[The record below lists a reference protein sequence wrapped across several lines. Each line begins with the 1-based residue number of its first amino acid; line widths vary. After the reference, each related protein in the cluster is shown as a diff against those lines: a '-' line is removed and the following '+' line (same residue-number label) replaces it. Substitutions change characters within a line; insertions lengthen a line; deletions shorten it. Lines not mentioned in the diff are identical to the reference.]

1 MKTIII
7 DDDPSI
13 IIDLNRKLSYH
24 TDIHIVGTAQTGQDG
39 MKLLRAERPEL
50 VFLDMELP
58 DTTGLDIL
66 RQIDQED
73 LSCHVIVCTAYSN
86 YMLPAFRH
94 EAYDFIT
101 KPVDE
106 GELKDALDRVRRDM
120 ENSHSG
126 TSATTANAGHLL
138 LYTNTEDFQLVS
150 VDQIGIFQ
158 YNADLRSW
166 EVVVATQQKPF
177 KLKREVSNKDILR
190 FDERFVQVSQ
200 RAIINIDY
208 LMKVKDDRC
217 HFLPPF
223 DYVDKVSVGRQYR
236 RKLIDRFRSF

>member
-1 MKTIII
+1 MMKTLII
-7 DDDPSI
+7 DDDPSVI
-13 IIDLNRKLSYH
+13 TDLNRKLSGH
-24 TDIHIVGTAQTGQDG
+24 ADIHIVGTAQTGREG
-39 MKLLRAERPEL
+39 LKLLRSERPDL

-66 RQIDQED
+66 RQIDAEE
-73 LSCHVIVCTAYSN
+73 LAHHVIVCTAFSN

-94 EAYDFIT
+94 QAYDFLT

-106 GELKDALDRVRRDM
+106 GELADALDRVR
-120 ENSHSG
+120 
-126 TSATTANAGHLL
+126 SAKDKPQAAAPSEAGHLL
-138 LYTNTEDFQLVS
+138 LYTNTEDFQLVGIE
-150 VDQIGIFQ
+150 QIGLFQ

-190 FDERFVQVSQ
+190 FDDRFVQVNQ
-200 RAIINIDY
+200 RAIINVDY
-208 LMKVKDDRC
+208 LLKVKDDHC

-223 DYVDKVSVGRQYR
+223 DYVDSVAVTRQYR
-236 RKLIDRFRSF
+236 RKLVDRFRSF